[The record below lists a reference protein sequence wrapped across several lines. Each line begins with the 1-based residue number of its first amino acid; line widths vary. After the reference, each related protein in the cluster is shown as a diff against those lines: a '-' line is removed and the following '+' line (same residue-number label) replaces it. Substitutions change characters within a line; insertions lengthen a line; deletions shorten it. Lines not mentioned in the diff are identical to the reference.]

1 MSMSASTIF
10 LLSTQILPPSLVEAA
25 AARGAQ
31 LDSIAFIRT
40 ELLPTGP
47 VPEGP
52 ITAVFTSQHAV
63 EALSLIP
70 REWKIFCLGGATRR
84 QVEMK
89 AGGDRIAGTA
99 ASAEELAAIMTGAG
113 AEGEVIFFCGEQ
125 RLDIL
130 PSKLRQAGFTVQ
142 ERVVY
147 RTLQTPQRVERTYA
161 AIAFFSPS
169 GVESFFSVNSIREE
183 TALFSIGRTTAAA
196 LLARTGR
203 TAIIAS
209 RPEKE
214 VLIHEMIAHFT
225 L

>member
-1 MSMSASTIF
+1 MSASTIF
-10 LLSTQILPPSLVEAA
+10 LLSTRILPPSLTEAA
-25 AARGAQ
+25 AARGMQ

-40 ELLPTGP
+40 ELLPAGP

-63 EALSLIP
+63 EALPRMP

-84 QVEMK
+84 QVEIQ

-99 ASAEELAAIMTGAG
+99 ASAEELAAVMIG
-113 AEGEVIFFCGEQ
+113 AETEREVLFFCGEQ

-130 PSKLRQAGFTVQ
+130 PSRLRQAGFTVQ

-147 RTLQTPQRVERTYA
+147 RTIQTPQRVERTYA
-161 AIAFFSPS
+161 GIAFFSPS

-183 TALFSIGRTTAAA
+183 TTLFSIGRTTAAA

-203 TAIIAS
+203 KAIVAS
-209 RPEKE
+209 RPDKE
-214 VLIHEMIAHFT
+214 VLIQEMIAQFT